1 MVYKF
6 FGKKSAP
13 TCANKTGINCYIV
26 SEDHQLADELDKPI
40 TRNLKNVKYT
50 HSLKFGIWGADLADM
65 QLISKDNKGIQF
77 LSCVIDIFSKYPWV
91 VPLKDNKGI
100 TIANV
105 FQKF

>member
-1 MVYKF
+1 MVYKI

-50 HSLKFGIWGADLADM
+50 HSLKFGI
-65 QLISKDNKGIQF
+65 
-77 LSCVIDIFSKYPWV
+77 
-91 VPLKDNKGI
+91 
-100 TIANV
+100 
-105 FQKF
+105 